1 MSHTVIGIFKT
12 FTEASVARQHLE
24 NAGISPAN
32 IDVADSN
39 YTAPDYDGNDITGG
53 VTDVTAESRLHQ
65 HDKKDDDSIGGFF
78 RNLFSSDDDDDDQ
91 LVNRHIEA
99 GKRGTIVTVHAYS
112 YDEAERAADLM
123 DEFGAVN
130 VNDSDDWDTSEANI
144 PGAANLSTGDFDT
157 ATTANYSSTAAD
169 DATPVGGFA
178 SATPSDFEQAS
189 LNDIHD
195 TTSAGY
201 TQDRDT
207 TLGQADTAN
216 FGHADVNLGHVDTNL
231 GHTDVN
237 LGQSLTGDID
247 QNLNNPDSIKVVE
260 ENLNVGKQEIR
271 TGGVRLRS
279 RIVERPVEESIRLRQ
294 ERVTVNRTPV
304 DRPAS
309 EADFNTFQEGTVE
322 MTESAEIP
330 VVSKDARVVE
340 EVSLNKEVTESDQTI
355 VDTVRHTEVD
365 TENIDPNNKDKHIL

>member
-24 NAGISPAN
+24 NSGISPAN

-39 YTAPDYDGNDITGG
+39 YTAPDYNGNDITGG

-78 RNLFSSDDDDDDQ
+78 RNLFSSDDDDEH

-99 GKRGTIVTVHAYS
+99 GKRGTVVTVHAYS
-112 YDEAERAADLM
+112 YDEAERAADIM
-123 DEFGAVN
+123 DDFGAVN
-130 VNDSDDWDTSEANI
+130 VNDSDDWDDTS
-144 PGAANLSTGDFDT
+144 
-157 ATTANYSSTAAD
+157 ATTAGYASTAAD
-169 DATPVGGFA
+169 DATPIGGFA
-178 SATPSDFEQAS
+178 STGPGDFERAS
-189 LNDIHD
+189 LTDID
-195 TTSAGY
+195 NTTSAGY
-201 TQDRDT
+201 IQDTDSS
-207 TLGQADTAN
+207 
-216 FGHADVNLGHVDTNL
+216 LGH
-231 GHTDVN
+231 
-237 LGQSLTGDID
+237 SLTGDID
-247 QNLNNPDSIKVVE
+247 HNLNNPDSIKVVE
-260 ENLNVGKQEIR
+260 ENLNVGKQEVR

-279 RIVERPVEESIRLRQ
+279 RIVEHPVEESIRLRQ

-304 DRPAS
+304 DRPAT

-330 VVSKDARVVE
+330 VISKDARVVE

-365 TENIDPNNKDKHIL
+365 TENIDPDHKDRNIL

>member
-130 VNDSDDWDTSEANI
+130 VNDSDDWDTSDANI

-189 LNDIHD
+189 LNDVHD
-195 TTSAGY
+195 T
-201 TQDRDT
+201 R
-207 TLGQADTAN
+207 N
-216 FGHADVNLGHVDTNL
+216 FGD
-231 GHTDVN
+231 TDVN

-247 QNLNNPDSIKVVE
+247 KNLNNSDSIKVVE

-365 TENIDPNNKDKHIL
+365 TENIDPDNKDKHIL

>member
-130 VNDSDDWDTSEANI
+130 VNDSDDWDTSDANI

-189 LNDIHD
+189 LNDVHD
-195 TTSAGY
+195 T
-201 TQDRDT
+201 R
-207 TLGQADTAN
+207 N
-216 FGHADVNLGHVDTNL
+216 F

-247 QNLNNPDSIKVVE
+247 KNLNNSDSIKVVE

-365 TENIDPNNKDKHIL
+365 TENIDPDNKDKHIL

>member
-24 NAGISPAN
+24 NSGISPAN

-39 YTAPDYDGNDITGG
+39 YTAPDYAGNDITGG
-53 VTDVTAESRLHQ
+53 VTDVTAESRTQQ

-78 RNLFSSDDDDDDQ
+78 RNLFSSDDDDEN

-112 YDEAERAADLM
+112 YDEAERAADIM

-144 PGAANLSTGDFDT
+144 PGAANLSGGDFDT

-169 DATPVGGFA
+169 DATPIGGFA
-178 SATPSDFEQAS
+178 NTGASNFASAGPSDFASTGPSDFEQAS
-189 LNDIHD
+189 LSDIHD

-201 TQDRDT
+201 TQD
-207 TLGQADTAN
+207 ADA
-216 FGHADVNLGHVDTNL
+216 NLGR
-231 GHTDVN
+231 
-237 LGQSLTGDID
+237 SLTGDID
-247 QNLNNPDSIKVVE
+247 ENLSSPDNPDAIKVVE
-260 ENLNVGKQEIR
+260 ENLNVGKQEVR

-279 RIVERPVEESIRLRQ
+279 RIVERPVEENIRLRQ

-304 DRPAS
+304 DRPAT
-309 EADFNTFQEGTVE
+309 EADFNTFQQGTVE

-330 VVSKDARVVE
+330 VISKDARVVE
-340 EVSLNKEVTESDQTI
+340 EVSLNKEVTESEQTI
-355 VDTVRHTEVD
+355 IDTVRHTEVD
-365 TENIDPNNKDKHIL
+365 QENIDPDHRDKHIL

>member
-24 NAGISPAN
+24 NSGISPAN

-39 YTAPDYDGNDITGG
+39 YTAPDYAGNDITGG
-53 VTDVTAESRLHQ
+53 VTDVTAESRIQQ

-78 RNLFSSDDDDDDQ
+78 KNLFSSDDDDEQ

-112 YDEAERAADLM
+112 YDEAERAADIM

-144 PGAANLSTGDFDT
+144 PGAANLSGDFDT

-169 DATPVGGFA
+169 DATPIGGFA
-178 SATPSDFEQAS
+178 STGPGDFERAS
-189 LNDIHD
+189 LSDIHD
-195 TTSAGY
+195 TTSASY
-201 TQDRDT
+201 T
-207 TLGQADTAN
+207 ADD
-216 FGHADVNLGHVDTNL
+216 DVNLGT
-231 GHTDVN
+231 
-237 LGQSLTGDID
+237 SLTGDID
-247 QNLNNPDSIKVVE
+247 HNLSNPDSIKVVE
-260 ENLNVGKQEIR
+260 ENLNVGKQEVR

-304 DRPAS
+304 DRPAT
-309 EADFNTFQEGTVE
+309 EADFNTFQQGTVE

-330 VVSKDARVVE
+330 VISKDARVVE

-365 TENIDPNNKDKHIL
+365 TENIDPDHKDRNLL

>member
-39 YTAPDYDGNDITGG
+39 FTAPDYGGNDITGG

-123 DEFGAVN
+123 DEYGAVN
-130 VNDSDDWDTSEANI
+130 VNDSDDWDTSDANI

-189 LNDIHD
+189 LNDLHD

-201 TQDRDT
+201 THDSDT
-207 TLGQADTAN
+207 TLGQADKTN
-216 FGHADVNLGHVDTNL
+216 F

-260 ENLNVGKQEIR
+260 ENLNVGKEEVR

-304 DRPAS
+304 DRPAT

-330 VVSKDARVVE
+330 VISKDARVVE

-365 TENIDPNNKDKHIL
+365 TENIDPDHKDRNIL

>member
-24 NAGISPAN
+24 NSGISPAN

-53 VTDVTAESRLHQ
+53 VSDVTAESRLHQ
-65 HDKKDDDSIGGFF
+65 HDNKDDDSIGGFF
-78 RNLFSSDDDDDDQ
+78 RNLFSSDNDDDEQ

-112 YDEAERAADLM
+112 YDEAERAADIM
-123 DEFGAVN
+123 DDFGAVN
-130 VNDSDDWDTSEANI
+130 VNDSDDWDDTTNTAANI

-157 ATTANYSSTAAD
+157 ATTATYSNTAAD

-178 SATPSDFEQAS
+178 SATPSDFEQAA
-189 LNDIHD
+189 LNDVHD

-201 TQDRDT
+201 TQE
-207 TLGQADTAN
+207 N
-216 FGHADVNLGHVDTNL
+216 
-231 GHTDVN
+231 DVN

-247 QNLNNPDSIKVVE
+247 HNIDQPDSIKVVE
-260 ENLNVGKQEIR
+260 ENLNVGKQEVR

-279 RIVERPVEESIRLRQ
+279 RIVERPVEENIRLRQ

-304 DRPAS
+304 DRPAT

-322 MTESAEIP
+322 MTESAEVP
-330 VVSKDARVVE
+330 VISKDARVVE
-340 EVSLNKEVTESDQTI
+340 EISLNKEVTESDQTI

-365 TENIDPNNKDKHIL
+365 TEHIDPDHKDKHIL